1 MIKFYILIGVMV
13 AIGLGLKFFTNNNFS
28 NEKGDKKEE
37 KKKPLYK
44 YTRKN
49 FLISRPEHEFF
60 DILVEILGNKYNIF
74 TQVHLPTIL
83 EHKVVGQN
91 WKGAFSHIN
100 GKSVDFV
107 ICDKA
112 YIKPLLAIELD
123 DKSHEREDRIERDSE
138 VERMLQEAGMPL
150 VRFGNNGLFNKEEIS
165 RIVLEKLK

>member
-1 MIKFYILIGVMV
+1 MNTFFIVIVVVMV
-13 AIGLGLKFFTNNNFS
+13 IIAMGIKLFI
-28 NEKGDKKEE
+28 NEPGEKETKLE

-44 YTRKN
+44 YTRKD

-60 DILVEILGNKYNIF
+60 DILVELVGGQYHIF
-74 TQVHLPTIL
+74 TQVHLPTVL

-107 ICDKA
+107 LCDKA

-123 DKSHEREDRIERDSE
+123 DKSHERLDRIERDSE
-138 VERMLQEAGMPL
+138 VERMLQEAGVPL
-150 VRFGNNGLFNKEEIS
+150 VRFANHGTFDKEEIKKQ
-165 RIVLEKLK
+165 ILEKLK

>member
-1 MIKFYILIGVMV
+1 MFIFYIFLVIAVAVVLVIKFLS
-13 AIGLGLKFFTNNNFS
+13 KNS
-28 NEKGDKKEE
+28 PEKEE
-37 KKKPLYK
+37 VKKKPIYK
-44 YTRKN
+44 YNRKA

-60 DILVEILGNKYNIF
+60 NILVEILGDKYHIF

-123 DKSHEREDRIERDSE
+123 DKSHERPDRIERDSE
-138 VERMLQEAGMPL
+138 VEGMLQEAGMPL
-150 VRFGNNGLFNKEEIS
+150 LRFENHGNFDKESIKKEIDQ
-165 RIVLEKLK
+165 KLT

>member
-1 MIKFYILIGVMV
+1 MLKFYILIGVV
-13 AIGLGLKFFTNNNFS
+13 FGIALVGKFIS
-28 NEKGDKKEE
+28 NDSSGKEE
-37 KKKPLYK
+37 VKKKSLYK
-44 YTRKN
+44 YNRKD

-60 DILVEILGNKYNIF
+60 NILIEILGSKYHIF

-83 EHKVVGQN
+83 DNKVVGQN

-107 ICDKA
+107 ICDKS

-123 DKSHEREDRIERDSE
+123 DKSHDRLDRIERDSE
-138 VERMLQEAGMPL
+138 VERMLEEAGMPL
-150 VRFGNNGLFNKEEIS
+150 VRFGNNGSFNKEEIS